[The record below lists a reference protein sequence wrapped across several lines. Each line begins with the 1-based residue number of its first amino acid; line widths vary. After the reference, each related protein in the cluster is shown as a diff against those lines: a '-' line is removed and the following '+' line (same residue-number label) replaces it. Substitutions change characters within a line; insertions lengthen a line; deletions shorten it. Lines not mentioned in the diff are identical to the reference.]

1 MRFLGASLFKFRP
14 PKIDPGWTRTDIL
27 ASYRTI
33 LANER
38 TVLSYVRTALTM
50 FVAGVTFV
58 HFFDSFVVRII
69 GWALMPIG
77 LITLAIGVY
86 RYNRESYH
94 IHHLSHRK
102 TQSEREEL
110 MDNFEGNDIY

>member
-1 MRFLGASLFKFRP
+1 MRFIGASLFKFRP
-14 PKIDPGWTRTDIL
+14 PKIKEGWTRTDIL

-58 HFFDSFVVRII
+58 RFFDSTIVHVI
-69 GWALMPIG
+69 GWTLMPLG
-77 LITLAIGVY
+77 LITLLVGVY
-86 RYNRESYH
+86 RYNRESYQ

-102 TQSEREEL
+102 TESERAQF
-110 MDNFEGNDIY
+110 MDSFEGNDVY